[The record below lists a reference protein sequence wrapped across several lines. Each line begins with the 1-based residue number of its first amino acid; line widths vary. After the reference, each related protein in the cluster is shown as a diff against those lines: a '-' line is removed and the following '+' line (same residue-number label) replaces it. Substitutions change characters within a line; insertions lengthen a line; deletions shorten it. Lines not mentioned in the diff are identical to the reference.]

1 MQFNNK
7 NINSDEN
14 LHEMQHEKISNLQ
27 TSPEKKFLKSNIN
40 VNTTSIK
47 SDLIVPFNEKLLS
60 HFIFAPNPDFNQL
73 RKHVESL
80 HADLIYATKGLKNS
94 TSDLGA
100 KQVALIDRKSLDFDY
115 FSTLLNF

>member
-1 MQFNNK
+1 
-7 NINSDEN
+7 
-14 LHEMQHEKISNLQ
+14 MQHEEISNLQ
-27 TSPEKKFLKSNIN
+27 SSPEKKLLKSNII

-47 SDLIVPFNEKLLS
+47 SDMAIAPFNEKLLC
-60 HFIFAPNPDFNQL
+60 HFIFAPNPDFNLL